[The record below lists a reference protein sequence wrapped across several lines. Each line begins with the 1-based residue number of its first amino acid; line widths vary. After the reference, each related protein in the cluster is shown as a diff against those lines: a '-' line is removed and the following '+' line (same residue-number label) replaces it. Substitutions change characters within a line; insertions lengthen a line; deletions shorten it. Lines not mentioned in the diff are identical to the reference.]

1 MNTNNEIYKQG
12 DLVVCLTDQYSRVI
26 PHLTIGVVTSVPNH
40 FALVNCMFNG
50 VRGSFPCHQIMHLGV
65 WQYHEDREKVCR

>member
-1 MNTNNEIYKQG
+1 MNEPIYKQG
-12 DLVVCLTDQYSRVI
+12 DLVVCLTDQYTRVI

-50 VRGSFPCHQIMHLGV
+50 VRGSFPCHQIMHLDV
-65 WQYHEDREKVCR
+65 WHHHEDREVICN